1 MALLTSEQG
10 LLGMQCPDFS
20 LMSVDDRSF
29 SRDDFK
35 NAKALLVTF
44 ICNHCP
50 YVKAI
55 EDRLIALARTYEHR
69 SVQIV
74 AICSN
79 DANSYPDDS
88 KEQLFD
94 RWTHKNYRFPY
105 LIDEEQNVARAFKA
119 VCTPEFYLFDQDR
132 RLFYH
137 GRLDDSWRDEKKVT
151 SHDLASAIEQLL
163 TGQNPPEPQYPS
175 QGCSIKWR
183 E

>member
-20 LMSVDDRSF
+20 LKSVDDQSF

-35 NAKALLVTF
+35 NAQALLITF

-55 EDRLIALARTYEHR
+55 EDRLIALARSYEQK
-69 SVQIV
+69 SVQLV

-79 DANSYPDDS
+79 DAKTYPEDS
-88 KEQLFD
+88 KEQLFH
-94 RWTHKNYRFPY
+94 RWMQKKYGFPY
-105 LIDEEQNVARAFKA
+105 LVDEEQNVARAFKA

-137 GRLDDSWRDEKKVT
+137 GRLDDSWREAQNVK
-151 SHDLASAIEQLL
+151 SQDLAQAIEKLIS
-163 TGQNPPEPQYPS
+163 GQNPPEQQYPS